1 MIRFGPANGRP
12 AGRTAS
18 LTFLLLA
25 AIVLA
30 GCGGDAP
37 FPGMGSRSLELPSG
51 IPADQLPAPES
62 RGARLVADYCSQCHG
77 IPSPRRHGAEDWE
90 ASVRRMFRRM
100 DHMEHMGGGMM
111 SRMHGGR
118 GDVRAPSVGQR
129 EVILQYLRNH
139 AMSSAD
145 DEKLPAGEG
154 RERFRTVCTR
164 CHALPDP
171 DQHTPDEWPAVVK
184 RMRKNMA
191 QMEVPEPS
199 AEDMA
204 AIVRY
209 LQRAARPPG
218 NEDGG

>member
-1 MIRFGPANGRP
+1 
-12 AGRTAS
+12 
-18 LTFLLLA
+18 
-25 AIVLA
+25 
-30 GCGGDAP
+30 
-37 FPGMGSRSLELPSG
+37 
-51 IPADQLPAPES
+51 
-62 RGARLVADYCSQCHG
+62 
-77 IPSPRRHGAEDWE
+77 
-90 ASVRRMFRRM
+90 MFRRM